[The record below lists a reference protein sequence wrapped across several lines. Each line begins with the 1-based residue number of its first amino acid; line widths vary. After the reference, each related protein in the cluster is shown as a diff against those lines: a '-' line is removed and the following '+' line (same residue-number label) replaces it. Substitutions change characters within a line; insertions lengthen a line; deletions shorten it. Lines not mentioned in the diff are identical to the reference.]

1 MDKKASTGNPEMH
14 EIRLLDFAIQIGLF
28 LALIVV
34 LGKEAATTLI
44 VSFFGFY
51 LWFTFCL
58 SMRKSSQSLEMK
70 FVGDI
75 DRLTFEMIG
84 KVGLMLVNQVGN
96 YYIYGSRNR
105 IMPNVK
111 YVVRDYGKFCIVIIP
126 AVQFRNI
133 EHILDLRPVDS
144 VKDAK

>member
-28 LALIVV
+28 LALIVI
-34 LGKEAATTLI
+34 LKEAGITLI

-51 LWFTFCL
+51 FWLTFCF
-58 SMRKSSQSLEMK
+58 SRRKNNLGREMK

-126 AVQFRNI
+126 AVQFCNI
-133 EHILDLRPVDS
+133 ENLLDLKPIDNREE
-144 VKDAK
+144 AK